1 MMTIISGVGL
11 LLLTL
16 AVFSIFSLK
25 FPKGSQAMSGMANAA
40 VASFLIEAVHKY
52 ITGDL
57 LGIAF
62 LGEVGATAGS
72 LGGVAAG
79 IMVPL
84 SMGVNPV
91 FAVVGGLACGGYGI
105 LPGFIAGYIVGLIAP
120 YIEKYLPTGLDIILG
135 SLTIAPMAR
144 LFALVVD
151 PAVNS
156 ILGMIGGTITAA
168 ADQSPVIMGFLLGG
182 IMKMICTSPLSSM
195 ALTAMLGLTGLPMGI
210 AAIACFGGSFTNGM
224 VFHKMGYGD
233 KSNIIAVMLEP
244 LTQAHIVTAHPIPI
258 FVSNFFGGGL
268 AGLAAAMLGIVNN
281 APIIAVMLEPL
292 TQAHIVTAHP
302 IPIFVSNFFGGG
314 LAGLAAAML
323 GIVNNAPGTASP
335 IPGLIAPFGF
345 NPAGKVILAL
355 ALAAVG
361 GLLAGY
367 VGGTVFSR
375 LEKRKK
381 ATAKAAAPATYAD
394 PLADDEM
401 LEA

>member
-182 IMKMICTSPLSSM
+182 IMKRFVPL
-195 ALTAMLGLTGLPMGI
+195 L
-210 AAIACFGGSFTNGM
+210 
-224 VFHKMGYGD
+224 
-233 KSNIIAVMLEP
+233 
-244 LTQAHIVTAHPIPI
+244 
-258 FVSNFFGGGL
+258 
-268 AGLAAAMLGIVNN
+268 
-281 APIIAVMLEPL
+281 
-292 TQAHIVTAHP
+292 
-302 IPIFVSNFFGGG
+302 
-314 LAGLAAAML
+314 
-323 GIVNNAPGTASP
+323 
-335 IPGLIAPFGF
+335 
-345 NPAGKVILAL
+345 
-355 ALAAVG
+355 
-361 GLLAGY
+361 
-367 VGGTVFSR
+367 
-375 LEKRKK
+375 
-381 ATAKAAAPATYAD
+381 
-394 PLADDEM
+394 
-401 LEA
+401 